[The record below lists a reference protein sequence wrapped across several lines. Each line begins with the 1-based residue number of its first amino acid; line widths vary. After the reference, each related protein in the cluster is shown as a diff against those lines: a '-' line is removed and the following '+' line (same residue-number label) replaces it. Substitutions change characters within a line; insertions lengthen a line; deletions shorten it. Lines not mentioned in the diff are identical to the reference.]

1 VVTTG
6 TVGERDSR
14 EQGPDTQIG
23 KIPLPGVLVPGYLA
37 IKESD
42 VPHAEVP
49 GYGYLGPDNGMT
61 PDLSV
66 IFSNWNCMVF
76 FVWHLKR
83 CCCLFILVANR
94 RDIAAIQIVFGQNA
108 TITDFLKLSTLL
120 TFWRNLRKRAFI
132 LGLVSWV
139 LFEPAQITDHK
150 YFLSTH

>member
-1 VVTTG
+1 MMDGGMHEGSPDGNPVHVCTS
-6 TVGERDSR
+6 SR
-14 EQGPDTQIG
+14 Y
-23 KIPLPGVLVPGYLA
+23 LPQQQVQVPGYR
-37 IKESD
+37 
-42 VPHAEVP
+42 
-49 GYGYLGPDNGMT
+49 YLGPDNGMT

-83 CCCLFILVANR
+83 CGCLFILVANR

>member
-1 VVTTG
+1 MR
-6 TVGERDSR
+6 TVAK
-14 EQGPDTQIG
+14 T
-23 KIPLPGVLVPGYLA
+23 LPYLFWRNA
-37 IKESD
+37 SFPESD

-49 GYGYLGPDNGMT
+49 GYRYLGPDNGM
-61 PDLSV
+61 SV

-83 CCCLFILVANR
+83 CGCLFILVANR

-108 TITDFLKLSTLL
+108 TIKDFLKLSTLL

-132 LGLVSWV
+132 LGLVTRV

-150 YFLSTH
+150 YFLSSTRGNSLNSTDDGSNTRVSN